1 MGKAVAAKG
10 AKGKGDP
17 GEAPEQ
23 PTVNLAVVLGPCS
36 SAPDIRE
43 LESGRRIASISVR
56 VHGTGA
62 QATSVPVTVW
72 DPPAWIEELEEG
84 DPVVVVG
91 CVRRRFFQSAAGFR
105 GAKSEVEAKVIG
117 RAHDRRKLAAALR
130 HADRELELL
139 A

>member
-1 MGKAVAAKG
+1 MGKAVAPKD
-10 AKGKGDP
+10 KGDKP
-17 GEAPEQ
+17 ETAEQ

-56 VHGTGA
+56 AHGTGP

-105 GAKSEVEAKVIG
+105 GAKSEVEAKLIG
-117 RAHDRRKLAAALR
+117 RAHDRRKLAAVLR

-139 A
+139 T